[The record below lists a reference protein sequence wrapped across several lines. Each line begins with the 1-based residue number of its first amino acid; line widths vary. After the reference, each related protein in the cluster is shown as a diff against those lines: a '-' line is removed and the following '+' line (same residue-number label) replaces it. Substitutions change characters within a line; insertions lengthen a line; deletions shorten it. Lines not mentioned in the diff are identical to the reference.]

1 MAKHDILLYNS
12 TSSVFETNLS
22 SNTARIR
29 GDSSDLLALESGSTE
44 VLKVDASTASITIT
58 TAVTASGDISG
69 SASSTGSFGTIDV
82 TRLSGDASSMTGKD
96 TYEAVAGHFS
106 GSAQVAVSGAFDSGF
121 RISTASSISGS
132 SISTGSFSHI
142 SVTDIDVTHANE
154 LIGLIN
160 VSESLGTVSSSAQLA
175 SAISGAFN
183 QGFTYTG
190 EISGSSTS
198 TGSFKSLFANTY
210 NAAVSASLSGLDESN
225 HISSSAQLASEIS
238 GAFNSGFTYTGIIS
252 GSSTSTASVDYLKS
266 DNWDIGDISGLTG
279 YSISGGLSSSAQ
291 IAGDISG
298 SFLKGFQLREYSQ
311 SAFAGNISGSSSSTA
326 SFTKIYAE
334 KYIEGGAGTG
344 ISLDN
349 QITSSLGFAADISAS
364 SEGGFE
370 YDGLIS
376 GSSTSTASFAYV
388 KVDDFTVNL
397 ANHPQFTTMSQKET
411 FVVPSHIS
419 KSYASAR
426 TAPTASDLISTSS
439 YTDVLSGNIW
449 INNSDGS
456 LNFAYISGSQTSQSG
471 YLFSKKIVGYETH

>member
-1 MAKHDILLYNS
+1 MK
-12 TSSVFETNLS
+12 
-22 SNTARIR
+22 
-29 GDSSDLLALESGSTE
+29 
-44 VLKVDASTASITIT
+44 
-58 TAVTASGDISG
+58 
-69 SASSTGSFGTIDV
+69 
-82 TRLSGDASSMTGKD
+82 
-96 TYEAVAGHFS
+96 
-106 GSAQVAVSGAFDSGF
+106 
-121 RISTASSISGS
+121 
-132 SISTGSFSHI
+132 
-142 SVTDIDVTHANE
+142 
-154 LIGLIN
+154 
-160 VSESLGTVSSSAQLA
+160 
-175 SAISGAFN
+175 
-183 QGFTYTG
+183 
-190 EISGSSTS
+190 
-198 TGSFKSLFANTY
+198 
-210 NAAVSASLSGLDESN
+210 ASLLN
-225 HISSSAQLASEIS
+225 
-238 GAFNSGFTYTGIIS
+238 
-252 GSSTSTASVDYLKS
+252 
-266 DNWDIGDISGLTG
+266 
-279 YSISGGLSSSAQ
+279 
-291 IAGDISG
+291 
-298 SFLKGFQLREYSQ
+298 FLKGFQLREYSQ

-326 SFTKIYAE
+326 SFTRIYAE

-411 FVVPSHIS
+411 FVVPNHIS

>member
-29 GDSSDLLALESGSTE
+29 GDSSNLLSLESGSTE
-44 VLKVDASTASITIT
+44 VLKVDASTSSVTIT
-58 TAVTASGDISG
+58 AAVTSSGDISG
-69 SASSTGSFGTIDV
+69 SATSTGSFGTVDV
-82 TRLSGDASSMTGKD
+82 TRLSGDASLMTGKD
-96 TYEAVAGHFS
+96 TYEAAAGHFS

-121 RISTASSISGS
+121 RFDGSISGS
-132 SISTGSFSHI
+132 STSTGSFSHI
-142 SVTDIDVTHANE
+142 FASDIDVTHANE

-190 EISGSSTS
+190 EISGSSTT
-198 TGSFKSLFANTY
+198 TGSFGYIFANTY
-210 NAAVSASLSGLDESN
+210 SVAVSGLLSGVDQSN
-225 HISSSAQLASEIS
+225 HVSSSTQLASEIS
-238 GAFNSGFTYTGIIS
+238 GAFNSGFIYTGIIS

-298 SFLKGFQLREYSQ
+298 SFSKGFQLIEYSQ

-397 ANHPQFTTMSQKET
+397 ADNPQFTTMSQKET
-411 FVVPSHIS
+411 FVIPSHIS